1 MASRF
6 REVNDEGV
14 EEDVETDDE
23 ETVDAFEH
31 GTGILGAKSLLRVA
45 SSLSVRGSPDRPARG
60 TPEDLERPRAK
71 GDTGGS
77 PGAGPFGDDPGA
89 AATMAVA
96 KIMAATGGDRL
107 PPSLVRLMSP
117 YQAHYREL
125 RTLGKG
131 GFGSVVSAMGRLDAR
146 AVAVKKINFRSAVPP
161 WAKNDALEAMHEE
174 ILREARA
181 LALMDH
187 PRVVKYH
194 SAWIEPRWSKL
205 ASVGKTKTS
214 RPCAVITELDSDAD
228 DAHHIGRPSLIFPDV
243 EAESSDESD
252 WDDDDFATESTDASA
267 SVSASRR
274 RHLLAPVSPA
284 PPENATSSSGIGY
297 GELWTPAAAAAAA
310 LRWPYTLHVAME
322 LCPGSTLGDWIRLR
336 PRGDVQLGA
345 GTHIFRC
352 LVEALGYVHA
362 HGIIHRDVKPAN
374 VLVHRGVSD
383 IEPEVK
389 LMDFGLAV
397 FSDGR
402 RADPSARRE
411 PDANAPS
418 ESDHARRF
426 TVGVGTASYCAPE
439 QRRGS
444 GLYTSSVDMYS
455 AGVVLVEMLAPL
467 GADATES
474 ERLRMI
480 AEAKCLNLPDEV
492 TAKFPRHAALAR
504 ELLSADPRERPT
516 AAGVLRRWPRV
527 NLRLGDGAANG
538 LAGARGG
545 AAAAAA
551 AGAAAAAAIASDGG
565 ERAVETAAMTAALDS
580 FAATRTQSLPETD
593 LAAIADAVRAAAEM
607 TTARRSPLTPGD
619 ENALGD
625 ERTAPERA
633 DVDVDVETASR
644 ENLAAEVRRL
654 RERLARLERG

>member
-1 MASRF
+1 M
-6 REVNDEGV
+6 NDEGV

-71 GDTGGS
+71 GDAGGS
-77 PGAGPFGDDPGA
+77 PGASPFGDDPGA

-107 PPSLVRLMSP
+107 PPGLVRLMSP

-146 AVAVKKINFRSAVPP
+146 AVAVKKIHFRSAVPP

-205 ASVGKTKTS
+205 ASVGKNKTS
-214 RPCAVITELDSDAD
+214 RTRAVITELDSDAD
-228 DAHHIGRPSLIFPDV
+228 DPDNIRRPSLIFPEA
-243 EAESSDESD
+243 EAESSDDDD
-252 WDDDDFATESTDASA
+252 WDDDDSATESTDAS
-267 SVSASRR
+267 VSADRR
-274 RHLLAPVSPA
+274 RRLLAPVSPA
-284 PPENATSSSGIGY
+284 RPENATSTSEIGY

-322 LCPGSTLGDWIRLR
+322 LCPGSTLRDWIRLR

-383 IEPEVK
+383 IEPAVK

-397 FSDGR
+397 FSDDR
-402 RADPSARRE
+402 RADPSARRG

-418 ESDHARRF
+418 ESEDARRF
-426 TVGVGTASYCAPE
+426 SVGVGTASYCAPE

-565 ERAVETAAMTAALDS
+565 ERAVEAAAMTAALDS
-580 FAATRTQSLPETD
+580 FAVTRTQSLPETD

-607 TTARRSPLTPGD
+607 ATTRRSPLNPGD
-619 ENALGD
+619 ETEPRD
-625 ERTAPERA
+625 EETAPEHA

>member
-60 TPEDLERPRAK
+60 IPEDLERPRAK
-71 GDTGGS
+71 GDAGGS
-77 PGAGPFGDDPGA
+77 PGASPFGDDPGA

-107 PPSLVRLMSP
+107 PPGLVRLMSP

-146 AVAVKKINFRSAVPP
+146 AVAVKKIHFRSAVPP

-194 SAWIEPRWSKL
+194 SAWIEPQWSKL
-205 ASVGKTKTS
+205 ASVGKNKTS
-214 RPCAVITELDSDAD
+214 RTRAVITELDSDAD
-228 DAHHIGRPSLIFPDV
+228 DPHNIRRPSLIFPEA
-243 EAESSDESD
+243 EAESSDDSD
-252 WDDDDFATESTDASA
+252 RDDDDSATESTDAS
-267 SVSASRR
+267 VSADRR
-274 RHLLAPVSPA
+274 RRLLAPVSPA
-284 PPENATSSSGIGY
+284 RPENATSTSGIGY

-322 LCPGSTLGDWIRLR
+322 LCPGSTLRDWIRLR

-383 IEPEVK
+383 IEPAVK

-397 FSDGR
+397 FSDDR
-402 RADPSARRE
+402 RADPSARRG

-418 ESDHARRF
+418 ESEDARRF
-426 TVGVGTASYCAPE
+426 SVGVGTASYCAPE

-565 ERAVETAAMTAALDS
+565 ERAVEAAAMTAALDS
-580 FAATRTQSLPETD
+580 FAVTRTQSLPETD

-607 TTARRSPLTPGD
+607 ATARRSPLNPGD
-619 ENALGD
+619 ETKPGD
-625 ERTAPERA
+625 EETAPEHA